1 MAEGCD
7 LNGVLGRESQKGFEG
22 IPEWDFVEQG
32 MVSGG
37 NLVPPTGEGD
47 SICLVGGVRSRSERE
62 DGMEGK

>member
-7 LNGVLGRESQKGFEG
+7 LNGVLGRDSQKGFEG

-47 SICLVGGVRSRSERE
+47 SICLVGGGQE
-62 DGMEGK
+62 